1 MKGAFITMIKLI
13 VGKEGGGKTKV
24 LIDLANETL
33 KKTKGNI
40 VYLDYDN
47 NNMYQIDYRIR
58 FMSVTEYKIVDES
71 GLYGFICGVI
81 ASNYDVEN
89 IYIDGIYKLTNKDI
103 SELKDF
109 IDALGEIEIKYN
121 VNFIITVSGLADDLP
136 DFLNKYIIEAI

>member
-89 IYIDGIYKLTNKDI
+89 IYIDGIYKLTNKEI